1 VVLQYLLGEIVGFK
15 EGGIM
20 PLIIPEYI
28 EIRNATGQTVA
39 YLSPDADGLKEVWID
54 QRLNGECTLSFQLPL
69 NSDKWSALTPECRI
83 IAGGREF
90 VVLLPDVIDIE
101 RDNQGKTWGKVT
113 AHESW
118 ILLDKQYPT
127 VSNDPQNPTPA
138 DLQVSIISGGPSTG
152 GYPQGSAGSALTY
165 LLQNSGWSVGT
176 VDVTGTHD
184 LETEKES
191 LLANIKKV
199 QEIWGGYLVWDSIN
213 KTVSLRAEATWQN
226 YSGFQIRY
234 AKNLKSITRTANYD
248 IITRLYPFGQDDL
261 DISSVNNGVK
271 YLEDFSYTSNIYVG
285 IYQNQDISDPQ
296 ELKDKASEV
305 LSKLCKPRYT
315 YRVQIVDLRTLPEYS
330 HEDFILG
337 DLVDVIDEQLGIN
350 VRTRIIRH
358 KYNVFQPWRC
368 ELELGEPEERLA
380 VQLAESFDAAR
391 FVREALRPNPAT
403 SNLLKGFINTF
414 ATQINSANGKL
425 VWNDSTLEAIEI
437 NANGNETGRRVRITP
452 GGIGVSID
460 GGQTYETAM
469 TGAGVLANKVIVN
482 ELYALATDDGLT
494 KLAAD
499 GLHVYDRNLAER
511 LIAGRWIEGT
521 QEHFGLKAVA
531 QDGRTVLLDDRGILQ
546 TWQEGRAD
554 NVDANNPLVLNIYL
568 PAETREIKRALLRFK
583 LQAFRAYETGAASGG
598 RTSKTSSSYL
608 GEVVTSSTQ
617 PSTVQSSA
625 GSIWNYGTTYVPE
638 PMTTEGGHNHGIPD
652 GTALM
657 TADGG
662 TVWFAQSGYH
672 THAID
677 TDHNHNVT
685 IPSHNHTVNIP
696 SHSHTVDIPNHS
708 HGLVFGIYT
717 STRAS
722 NITIKINGVD
732 RTSILGGPFT
742 VDQNS
747 LDIKQYLSIGQWN
760 TIEIGSSTL
769 GRVDASL
776 FIQTLL
782 TV

>member
-1 VVLQYLLGEIVGFK
+1 
-15 EGGIM
+15 M
-20 PLIIPEYI
+20 PLTVPEYI
-28 EIRNATGQTVA
+28 EIHNATGQTIA
-39 YLSPDADGLKEVWID
+39 YLSPNADGLKEVWID

-69 NSDKWSALTPECRI
+69 NSDKWSAITPECRI

-101 RDNQGKTWGKVT
+101 RDAQGKTWGKVT

-437 NANGNETGRRVRITP
+437 DANGNETGRRVRITP

-554 NVDANNPLVLNIYL
+554 NVDASNPLVLNIYI
-568 PAETREIKRALLRFK
+568 PPETRLIKRALLRFR
-583 LQAFRAYETGAASGG
+583 LLTFRAYEKSTTSGG
-598 RTSKTSSSYL
+598 GSTVTSSSGGKSLITSSSGGGAYITS
-608 GEVVTSSTQ
+608 GDDHWYSDPGKTSGFSVTSIDGDHVHTL
-617 PSTVQSSA
+617 
-625 GSIWNYGTTYVPE
+625 YK
-638 PMTTEGGHNHGIPD
+638 HNHTDSVGGATSYNKDGID
-652 GTALM
+652 YAGN
-657 TADGG
+657 
-662 TVWFAQSGYH
+662 H
-672 THAID
+672 THAIAG
-677 TDHNHNVT
+677 
-685 IPSHNHTVNIP
+685 ISHD
-696 SHSHTVDIPNHS
+696 HTVDIPAHS
-708 HGLVFGIYT
+708 HDIFLPSHTHDVQIPSHTHPLKFGIYLGN
-717 STRAS
+717 SAS
-722 NITIKINGVD
+722 DVGIKINSVD
-732 RTSILGGPFT
+732 RTNDLSGPFNT
-742 VDQNS
+742 DQYS
-747 LDIKQYLSIGQWN
+747 LNILPYLTIGQWN
-760 TIEIGSSTL
+760 TIELTSSTL
-769 GRVDASL
+769 GRLDATV
-776 FIQTLL
+776 FIQALL
-782 TV
+782 MV